1 MATVCRTSK
10 RHAVGR
16 CADKIWRGESFAQ
29 GERALKAIRS
39 RCPSNGSSKI
49 GLQPCSILAGQIN
62 RAEPRYSAKDHHIS
76 QITARPRPLSV
87 TESIALPP
95 RPKGGRYV
103 KYQQIQYSRV
113 ARAPGIAAD
122 LFCAVGRQRDDYP
135 VVVHL
140 GGFPLSAQANSS
152 FAPVKRPLSL
162 LADELNIRATAALDK
177 AREMPPGVRRA
188 KAMNKAMILRNA
200 LEIHEHFLGKGGAPA
215 R

>member
-1 MATVCRTSK
+1 MAAVRRTQNDTPSGDALTRFGGAK
-10 RHAVGR
+10 ASRKGKEH
-16 CADKIWRGESFAQ
+16 
-29 GERALKAIRS
+29 LKAIRS
-39 RCPSNGSSKI
+39 RCPSNGSSKT

-62 RAEPRYSAKDHHIS
+62 RAEPRYSAKDHHIFD
-76 QITARPRPLSV
+76 ITARPRPLSV

-95 RPKGGRYV
+95 QPKGGRYV

-113 ARAPGIAAD
+113 ARAPDIAAD
-122 LFCAVGRQRDDYP
+122 LFCAVGGQRDDYS
-135 VVVHL
+135 VVVQL
-140 GGFPLSAQANSS
+140 GGFPLSAQANGS

-177 AREMPPGVRRA
+177 AREMPSGVRRA